1 MKLLIDEPYQILG
14 AQLQQELIQEQDR
27 KQVQSPHGNNPS
39 PNSLFQSQSTLP
51 STQQLDYIDREL
63 EKFLINGART
73 LQPSSFGSPK
83 PPPHCVTPQVRP
95 LDSLPSLNTSSVST
109 LKNIVMDAKE
119 IEARAKAL
127 QKASSAGEPAA
138 NIKNILEDLRK
149 RVVPTEDLLRAT
161 KIGVIVN
168 RSKQHSD
175 PDVARLATEIV
186 SKWRN
191 EVAKKATAGSGKKA
205 ARSPSKGANGA
216 SSPPAPGGTPSAAEK
231 PAFTVPP
238 DQRTWKKDGVDCN
251 RTSNQSRDRCLGLM
265 YDGLC
270 YTSEESPTTIL
281 SRATEIEA
289 AAFSV
294 LGPETT
300 EAYKSKLRSLYQNLK
315 NKSNPGLRIRVLSG
329 EISANRFITMT
340 HDELKSAE
348 RRAEDDEL
356 NKLNMREAQ
365 VPQAEKSVSSHFTC
379 SNCKQKKVSYS
390 QAQTRSA
397 DEPMTTF
404 CECQVCGK
412 RWKVSPCLGQVRSS
426 ATGKWVLTLGQS
438 SSRDLEADYVVD
450 FKDYSSDKDSM
461 VPTLI
466 KLQPDLFF
474 EDDALVKAYIDPWSL
489 EIFCCIGNEDT
500 GLLG

>member
-1 MKLLIDEPYQILG
+1 MN
-14 AQLQQELIQEQDR
+14 LIQEYH
-27 KQVQSPHGNNPS
+27 KALWSPHGHYPS
-39 PNSLFQSQSTLP
+39 PERIFQSLTTGLSYEQRGDIDNELNEVVVKRRQESKTPRTRPHSSLDTSITRLGSTLN
-51 STQQLDYIDREL
+51 
-63 EKFLINGART
+63 KAA
-73 LQPSSFGSPK
+73 
-83 PPPHCVTPQVRP
+83 
-95 LDSLPSLNTSSVST
+95 
-109 LKNIVMDAKE
+109 MDAKE

-175 PDVARLATEIV
+175 PEVARLATEIV

-205 ARSPSKGANGA
+205 VRSPSKAVNGA
-216 SSPPAPGGTPSAAEK
+216 SSPQAPGATAATAEK
-231 PAFTVPP
+231 PSFTVPP
-238 DQRTWKKDGVDCN
+238 DQRTWKKDGVDCD

-270 YTSEESPTTIL
+270 YTSEETPTIIL

-315 NKSNPGLRIRVLSG
+315 NKSNPGLRTRVLSG

-412 RWKVSPCLGQVRSS
+412 RWKVSPCPIRIRTLAIGEWKLILGEFSS
-426 ATGKWVLTLGQS
+426 H
-438 SSRDLEADYVVD
+438 DLEVEHVVD
-450 FKDYSSDKDSM
+450 SLGVLSNEEYI
-461 VPTLI
+461 VPTFI
-466 KLQPDLFF
+466 KLQPDLFL
-474 EDDALVKAYIDPWSL
+474 EDDALVKAYIDPLSL
-489 EIFCCIGNEDT
+489 EVSCLIDNEDT